1 MKTRPAPR
9 VTSTMAAAIR
19 RSRDFFGSRRL
30 GDGSMRR
37 TARVRRA
44 AQLTRELFTFMGMG

>member
-1 MKTRPAPR
+1 MTARPAGR
-9 VTSTMAAAIR
+9 VSSAMAAAIR
-19 RSRDFFGSRRL
+19 RSRAFFASRRL
-30 GDGSMRR
+30 GAASRRR